1 MRLDARGRVGAVH
14 GQGPCSVSYS
24 APVPRP
30 GNPDIRRRLLAS
42 GLELFY
48 ARGVN
53 ATGVKE
59 IADRAD
65 VPKAAFYTYYESK
78 EAFVVAVLEQ
88 YWLELQDRSGSLLL
102 GRGTPVRRLQRY
114 FAVIA
119 DEHEHHT
126 FMRGCLIGNLAL
138 EVSATSASVHEK
150 LRGIVCAWEHE
161 LAAVFTEETP
171 QRRREVAG
179 LIIEAWE
186 GAVLRARI
194 DRTRAP
200 YDRFSRITL
209 PQLVGLVGTS

>member
-1 MRLDARGRVGAVH
+1 M
-14 GQGPCSVSYS
+14 
-24 APVPRP
+24 PRP

-59 IADRAD
+59 IADRAH

-102 GRGTPVRRLQRY
+102 GRGRPVRRLQRY

-119 DEHEHHT
+119 DEHERHT

-138 EVSATSASVHEK
+138 EVSATMRRSTKSY
-150 LRGIVCAWEHE
+150 
-161 LAAVFTEETP
+161 AALFVLGSTNWPLFS
-171 QRRREVAG
+171 QRERLNGVAKSQ
-179 LIIEAWE
+179 
-186 GAVLRARI
+186 V
-194 DRTRAP
+194 
-200 YDRFSRITL
+200 
-209 PQLVGLVGTS
+209 

>member
-1 MRLDARGRVGAVH
+1 M
-14 GQGPCSVSYS
+14 
-24 APVPRP
+24 PRP

-59 IADRAD
+59 IADRAH

-102 GRGTPVRRLQRY
+102 GRGRPVRRLQRY

-119 DEHEHHT
+119 DEHERHT
-126 FMRGCLIGNLAL
+126 F
-138 EVSATSASVHEK
+138 E
-150 LRGIVCAWEHE
+150 
-161 LAAVFTEETP
+161 
-171 QRRREVAG
+171 Q
-179 LIIEAWE
+179 
-186 GAVLRARI
+186 
-194 DRTRAP
+194 
-200 YDRFSRITL
+200 
-209 PQLVGLVGTS
+209 